1 MSKLAADIGD
11 GAAKAV
17 EFTGEVINDLVN
29 VVLQAVGGVVQ
40 GATLLTNTAGDV
52 TDKLVGGVIG
62 VQATQIFKDVGS
74 AAKDVSD
81 GLGNVIGTIP
91 LVGQPTAFV
100 VQRAGEG
107 VYHVIVSVGNAAGS
121 SAKKVGLI
129 AKKTTDLV
137 VFTLSSGQEE
147 LEGVGKSVTQLVT
160 MLTARPK
167 GGRRS
172 VRRQSHRR
180 RRAQRGGSRT
190 RSGSRSRSRSRRK
203 RRGGLALTAPNLDQ
217 GAPFHPVWPTNTV
230 PQETGL

>member
-1 MSKLAADIGD
+1 MAQLASDIGD

-40 GATLLTNTAGDV
+40 GANLLTNTAGEV
-52 TDKLVGGVIG
+52 TDKLVGGVVG

-91 LVGQPTAFV
+91 LVGQPAAFV
-100 VQRAGEG
+100 VQRAGDG
-107 VYHVIVSVGNAAGS
+107 VYHVIVSVGNVTGS
-121 SAKKVGLI
+121 SAKKVGQI
-129 AKKTTDLV
+129 AKKTTDLI

-147 LEGVGKSVTQLVT
+147 IEGVGKSVTELVT
-160 MLTARPK
+160 KLTARSK

-172 VRRQSHRR
+172 SRRQSRR
-180 RRAQRGGSRT
+180 VRRKQRGGSRRRT
-190 RSGSRSRSRSRRK
+190 QGRRRSSK
-203 RRGGLALTAPNLDQ
+203 KRGGLALTAPNMDQ
-217 GAPFHPVWPTNTV
+217 GAPFHPIWAKQVV
-230 PQETGL
+230 PQEVAM